1 MTHSAARL
9 GIGGPVGSGKTALIE
24 GIVPML
30 MAQGIEVA
38 VVTNDLLTT
47 EDADRLKRK
56 GFLPA
61 ERVIGVETGSCPHT
75 AIREDPTMNQLAV
88 QDLELLFPQL
98 DLILIE
104 SGGDNLA
111 STFSY
116 ELVDAYMFVID
127 VGAGDDIPRKNG
139 PGFVQSDLAVV
150 NKIDIAPYVGA
161 DLGLMRQQATQYRQ
175 GKPVVY
181 TNCKTAEGLDEVVAF
196 IQETLLFGRQMGQ
209 PSTQPSAQPPS
220 TQQTSTQQPAGQQPA
235 TENLIGSYS

>member
-1 MTHSAARL
+1 MAEERRKSAARL

-24 GIVPML
+24 GIVPLL
-30 MAQGIEVA
+30 MAKGVEVA

-61 ERVIGVETGSCPHT
+61 DRVMGVETGSCPHT

-116 ELVDAYMFVID
+116 DLVDAYMFVID

-161 DLGLMRQQATQYRQ
+161 DLASMRRDATEYRQ

-181 TNCKTAEGLDEVVAF
+181 TNCKTSEGLNEVVGF
-196 IQETLLFGRQMGQ
+196 VLERLLFGFG
-209 PSTQPSAQPPS
+209 AQA
-220 TQQTSTQQPAGQQPA
+220 QLNKAVVV
-235 TENLIGSYS
+235 

>member
-1 MTHSAARL
+1 MPKSAARL

-30 MAQGIEVA
+30 MAKGVEVA

-56 GFLPA
+56 GFLPS
-61 ERVIGVETGSCPHT
+61 ERVVGVETGSCPHT

-88 QDLELLFPQL
+88 QDLELQFPQL

-116 ELVDAYMFVID
+116 ELVDAYIFVID

-161 DLGLMRQQATQYRQ
+161 DLELMRLQSAQYRQ
-175 GKPVVY
+175 GHPVIY
-181 TNCKTAEGLDEVVAF
+181 TNCKTGSGLDEVVAF
-196 IQETLLFGRQMGQ
+196 VQKTLLFGSVSEQAVG
-209 PSTQPSAQPPS
+209 
-220 TQQTSTQQPAGQQPA
+220 
-235 TENLIGSYS
+235 

>member
-1 MTHSAARL
+1 MPTSAARL

-24 GIVPML
+24 GLVPL
-30 MAQGIEVA
+30 LIAQGLEVA

-56 GFLPA
+56 GFLPP

-75 AIREDPTMNQLAV
+75 AIREDPTMNQLAI
-88 QDLELLFPQL
+88 QDLELRFPGL

-116 ELVDAYMFVID
+116 ELVDAYLFVID

-150 NKIDIAPYVGA
+150 NKIDLAPYVGA
-161 DLGLMRQQATQYRQ
+161 DLDLMRLESEKYRQ

-181 TNCKTAEGLDEVVAF
+181 TNCKTSQGLSEVVDF
-196 IQETLLFGRQMGQ
+196 IQSTLLFGQKIKQ
-209 PSTQPSAQPPS
+209 PSVSS
-220 TQQTSTQQPAGQQPA
+220 S
-235 TENLIGSYS
+235 LSRSI